1 VRSGRGRTCRTTAC
15 VKPVEPFA
23 RLTPWRL
30 AVAVGVPF
38 VVAAALVP
46 LRSEMLASNVA
57 LVLVVVVVASAILG
71 GRAGGALSALASAV
85 AFDVFFTR
93 PYGSFA
99 INGRDDIE
107 TTVLLLVVGLV
118 VGELV
123 VRMYRSRM
131 HALQKQHE
139 LDRIQRLAELA
150 AGGEPPGRLIR
161 AVEAELTHLLDLEA
175 CWFERPPFVA
185 TLPVLAH
192 GRVRIAGD
200 DGGPAESRRLELPV
214 WGDGRQIGRFVLD
227 LPYDTF
233 GMLIPGDDRATAIA
247 LADQLGSLLVNG
259 TA

>member
-1 VRSGRGRTCRTTAC
+1 MTSLDAFPRFSAWRAVLAVGG
-15 VKPVEPFA
+15 PFA
-23 RLTPWRL
+23 
-30 AVAVGVPF
+30 
-38 VVAAALVP
+38 VAAALVP

-57 LVLVVVVVASAILG
+57 LVLVVVVVASAIVG
-71 GRAGGALSALASAV
+71 GRVGGVLSALSSAV

-99 INGRDDIE
+99 IHGRDDVE
-107 TTVLLLVVGLV
+107 TTALLLVVGLV

-131 HALQKQHE
+131 HALHKQHE
-139 LDRIQRLAELA
+139 VERIQRLAELA

-161 AVEAELTHLLDLEA
+161 MVGAELTQLLGLEA

-192 GRVRIAGD
+192 GRVRVGGD
-200 DGGPAESRRLELPV
+200 DGGSVRPRRLELPV

-227 LPYDTF
+227 LPYDTV
-233 GMLIPGDDRATAIA
+233 GMLIPGDDRASAMA
-247 LADQLGSLLVNG
+247 LADRLGALLVNG

>member
-1 VRSGRGRTCRTTAC
+1 MTTADAFPRLSPWRILFAAL
-15 VKPVEPFA
+15 VPFA
-23 RLTPWRL
+23 
-30 AVAVGVPF
+30 VAG
-38 VVAAALVP
+38 ALVP
-46 LRSEMLASNVA
+46 LRSGMQPSNVA

-71 GRAGGALSALASAV
+71 GRVGGALSALASAV

-93 PYGSFA
+93 PYGSFV
-99 INGRDDIE
+99 IHGRDDVE
-107 TTVLLLVVGLV
+107 TTVLLVVVGLA

-139 LDRIQRLAELA
+139 LERIQRLAELG

-161 AVEAELTHLLDLEA
+161 TVEAELTQLLDLDA

-192 GRVRIAGD
+192 GRVRVGGD
-200 DGGPAESRRLELPV
+200 GASVQPRRLELPV

-227 LPYDTF
+227 LPYDTV
-233 GMLIPGDDRATAIA
+233 GMLIPGDDRAIAIA
-247 LADQLGSLLVNG
+247 LADRLGSLLVNG